1 MQQPKEQQYADKE
14 ILQKE
19 ETLYLNRILTIKLIY

>member
-1 MQQPKEQQYADKE
+1 MQQPDEQQSADIE

-19 ETLYLNRILTIKLIY
+19 ETLYLKQNINN